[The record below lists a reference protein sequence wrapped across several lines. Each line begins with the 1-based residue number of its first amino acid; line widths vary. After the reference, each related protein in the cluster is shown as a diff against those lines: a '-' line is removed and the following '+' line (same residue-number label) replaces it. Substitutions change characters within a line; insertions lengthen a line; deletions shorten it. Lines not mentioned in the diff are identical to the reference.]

1 MIREICFNPVI
12 DKMYFIENFIE
23 GNIYR
28 KLSSEEYAGGKGIN
42 IAKALTTYGIPN
54 CCYVTVAGKNG
65 KTITDYLEQSQI
77 EYVSFDVEGNTRTTI
92 NIIDT
97 KSGRETEL
105 LEIGSYINEQL
116 QQKMLDIIAEDT
128 EEGDI
133 IICSGIGS
141 NGMEKGIYRKI
152 AEICQKQKALCV
164 LDANDDWLEEAFPAK
179 YYLMKPNIRE
189 LKELFDIKEMITER
203 QLFSLICKLREKGVR
218 NVLLSNGKEG
228 ALYFGENEIYK
239 ISIPSMKTIS
249 TIGSGDCTVA
259 GFCAG
264 INLGLN
270 LEEVLKF
277 SMAWGISNTQHSEGG
292 CIEKTEVD
300 EIKEKVAVRRCSVT
314 ELDTTEKKF

>member
-105 LEIGSYINEQL
+105 LEIGPYINEQL
-116 QQKMLDIIAEDT
+116 Q
-128 EEGDI
+128 
-133 IICSGIGS
+133 
-141 NGMEKGIYRKI
+141 
-152 AEICQKQKALCV
+152 
-164 LDANDDWLEEAFPAK
+164 
-179 YYLMKPNIRE
+179 
-189 LKELFDIKEMITER
+189 
-203 QLFSLICKLREKGVR
+203 
-218 NVLLSNGKEG
+218 
-228 ALYFGENEIYK
+228 
-239 ISIPSMKTIS
+239 
-249 TIGSGDCTVA
+249 
-259 GFCAG
+259 
-264 INLGLN
+264 
-270 LEEVLKF
+270 
-277 SMAWGISNTQHSEGG
+277 
-292 CIEKTEVD
+292 
-300 EIKEKVAVRRCSVT
+300 
-314 ELDTTEKKF
+314 

>member
-105 LEIGSYINEQL
+105 LEIGPYINEQL

-133 IICSGIGS
+133 
-141 NGMEKGIYRKI
+141 
-152 AEICQKQKALCV
+152 
-164 LDANDDWLEEAFPAK
+164 
-179 YYLMKPNIRE
+179 PNIEWLSSTSMSKISVAIMNIWR
-189 LKELFDIKEMITER
+189 MVGY
-203 QLFSLICKLREKGVR
+203 FSL
-218 NVLLSNGKEG
+218 VLLSGMQKIPTSVYEAAKIDG
-228 ALYFGENEIYK
+228 ANSWKVFFKITLPLMIPEIFFVAL
-239 ISIPSMKTIS
+239 MS
-249 TIGSGDCTVA
+249 TIWIFQNVGDVMVLTQGGPIGSSTTLVYYMYMNA
-259 GFCAG
+259 FEYSK
-264 INLGLN
+264 LGYASAITYVLF
-270 LEEVLKF
+270 LLLMLISGVVVKSYYTKAEE
-277 SMAWGISNTQHSEGG
+277 M
-292 CIEKTEVD
+292 
-300 EIKEKVAVRRCSVT
+300 
-314 ELDTTEKKF
+314 